1 MGISLGIIGYGSMG
15 ERHHKYAAQMRGVT
29 VIGAYDADSAR
40 RDTVNESGI
49 CVFGSLKALL
59 GCREINTVLICAPAG
74 VRSELCVAA
83 AKAGKHVACA
93 APAAMSVWELDQ
105 MIAATGRSGRVLA
118 VCQDHRRDRDFCTV
132 KKLLNTGR
140 LGEVYSIQV
149 RLQGPGALP
158 DRHRSAEGGV
168 LYGWGIHVI
177 DQLMWLLGY
186 DDFASV
192 FCRTCGTGEEYC
204 FLAFNLESGGTVQI
218 ELDSRAPR
226 LAPRWTVLGDRA
238 AACLGGTAGEGRVTL
253 LRPGEGDREPALPE
267 PEETGEALAAYYEN
281 LREVIDGNE
290 TLAAQPWQAR
300 RVLKAAEA
308 ALQSAQ
314 TGRLVS
320 LKG

>member
-1 MGISLGIIGYGSMG
+1 M
-15 ERHHKYAAQMRGVT
+15 
-29 VIGAYDADSAR
+29 
-40 RDTVNESGI
+40 
-49 CVFGSLKALL
+49 
-59 GCREINTVLICAPAG
+59 
-74 VRSELCVAA
+74 
-83 AKAGKHVACA
+83 
-93 APAAMSVWELDQ
+93 
-105 MIAATGRSGRVLA
+105 
-118 VCQDHRRDRDFCTV
+118 
-132 KKLLNTGR
+132 
-140 LGEVYSIQV
+140 
-149 RLQGPGALP
+149 
-158 DRHRSAEGGV
+158 
-168 LYGWGIHVI
+168 I

-267 PEETGEALAAYYEN
+267 PEETGDALAAYYEN